1 MKEEINCY
9 LELYSNEIHNLIQ
22 ESTNLY
28 IKINSKPESYWKKNN
43 KELKKILNQ
52 IEEIETSGKALLT
65 CKNDCIADL

>member
-9 LELYSNEIHNLIQ
+9 LELYSNEMHNLIQ

-28 IKINSKPESYWKKNN
+28 IKINSKPESYWEKNN